1 MREQIR
7 PSSIYRQVLI
17 ADCRAGLSKG
27 QLGGS
32 QEMNG
37 MCAHTPPLASLLAG
51 ETVKNRDYLRSGGS
65 VFALLTAT

>member
-1 MREQIR
+1 
-7 PSSIYRQVLI
+7 
-17 ADCRAGLSKG
+17 
-27 QLGGS
+27 
-32 QEMNG
+32 MNG